1 VGSTSVTQ
9 VNATGPLH
17 ATGTTTVALTIDAA
31 TNAAAGV
38 VRLATDVE
46 ATAGTLETV
55 AVNPKQLKAIAP
67 SAATTSAAGV
77 VQLADSIAVGAGT
90 TGRVVDAAQLKAA
103 TPDATESVKGIAEIA
118 TTAEVTAGTD
128 DTRIVTPAKL
138 KAYVATASPAPA
150 DASETVKGIVEL
162 ATVAEVTTGTDT
174 ARAVTPAG
182 AKAVYLP
189 IDFRTLATLP

>member
-55 AVNPKQLKAIAP
+55 AVNPKQLKANVP
-67 SAATTSAAGV
+67 SAATTAAAGI

-90 TGRVVDAAQLKAA
+90 PGRVVDAAQLKAA
-103 TPDATESVKGIAEIA
+103 TSDATEA
-118 TTAEVTAGTD
+118 
-128 DTRIVTPAKL
+128 
-138 KAYVATASPAPA
+138 
-150 DASETVKGIVEL
+150 VKGIVEL
-162 ATVAEVTTGTDT
+162 ATAAETTTGTDT
-174 ARAVTPAG
+174 TRAVHPAG
-182 AKAVYLP
+182 LKVELDKCLKKNIALLP
-189 IDFRTLATLP
+189 ALP